1 MATIV
6 HKREAAAGETK
17 AVVRKHHWLV
27 RLAHWSTIPVL
38 LGLFLSGLSIYWAAP
53 VLKHAPDAYGIE
65 DYLATLGLWIA
76 RHEPWRH
83 HYGESGDWLSPSV
96 PYSTTWVYDHFS
108 LGTGILAT
116 ALRLHWLLGYPF
128 VLLGLLYIIGL
139 IRGKGYKALL
149 PRRGDLKQAFQ
160 MQIYYVGLPFAKL
173 FRRPWHHPEV
183 TTKYNA
189 LQRLAYGSVTPAAI
203 LISLSGW
210 AIHKPMQL
218 WWLQG
223 LFGGYDK
230 ARVWHFWLS
239 WYFVAF
245 AVPHIVL
252 VALDGWDTMRSMI
265 VGWSDRRIYAAPKH

>member
-1 MATIV
+1 MATITRK
-6 HKREAAAGETK
+6 HEAAAGETK

-27 RLAHWSTIPVL
+27 RLAHWSTLPFL

-53 VLKHAPDAYGIE
+53 ILKHPADAYGNE
-65 DYLATLGLWIA
+65 DYLATIGLWIA

-83 HYGESGDWLSPSV
+83 SYGASGDWVSPSI

-139 IRGKGYKALL
+139 IRGKGYKSLL
-149 PRRGDLKQAFQ
+149 PRRGDLKNAFQ
-160 MQIYYVGLPFAKL
+160 IQVYYIGLPFAKL

-223 LFGGYDK
+223 LFGGYDY

-245 AVPHIVL
+245 AIPHILL
-252 VALDGWDTMRSMI
+252 VALDGVDTMRSMI
-265 VGWSDRRIYAAPKH
+265 VGWSDRRVHAEPK